1 MEAKV
6 DKKRARRIKKL
17 RIRKKVKGTSEN
29 PRLAVFKSLKHTY
42 AQAIDDLSGTTIV
55 SASTLDKECKGQM
68 QHGSNKDAAKL
79 IGALIAKR
87 LKEKGIT
94 KITFDRSGYLYHGRI
109 KALAK
114 AARENGLQF

>member
-1 MEAKV
+1 MEAKK
-6 DKKRARRIKKL
+6 DKKKARRIRKF
-17 RIRKKVKGTSEN
+17 RIRKKVKGTPEN

-55 SASTLDKECKGQM
+55 SASTLEKECEGKIKQ
-68 QHGSNKDAAKL
+68 GSNKEAAKF
-79 IGALIAKR
+79 IGVTIAKR

-94 KITFDRSGYLYHGRI
+94 KITFDRSGYLYHGRV
-109 KALAK
+109 KALAE

>member
-6 DKKRARRIKKL
+6 DKRRARRIKKL

-42 AQAIDDLSGTTIV
+42 AQAIDDLNGTTIV
-55 SASTLDKECKGQM
+55 SASTLDKECKGQIK
-68 QHGSNKDAAKL
+68 HGSNKEAAKL
-79 IGALIAKR
+79 IGALIAQR